1 MRVGLGREADGT
13 VHLDVLRRILQ
24 RCIHGHQ
31 LGGNAVKL
39 PSRALLGLHHRGEDH
54 LAQRG
59 FRPDGHV
66 GTEMFDGLKGA
77 DGLTELLPVFRV
89 FNGHVTGGLG
99 NAHRIGGEEELRAGI
114 DRLAFAFDPQR
125 RPDAGQQ
132 RPLEPEHVVG
142 A

>member
-1 MRVGLGREADGT
+1 MRVRLGREPDRAM
-13 VHLDVLRRILQ
+13 HLDVLCRILQ

-39 PSRALLGLHHRGEDH
+39 LSRALLGLHHRGEDH

-59 FRPDGHV
+59 FRADGHI
-66 GTEMFDGLKGA
+66 GTQMFDGLKRA

-89 FNGHVTGGLG
+89 FNGHVPGGLG
-99 NAHRIGGEEELRAGI
+99 KAHRIGGEEELRAGI
-114 DRLAFAFDPQR
+114 DRLAFAFDPQHR
-125 RPDAGQQ
+125 ADAGQE